1 MHARRANRNIPVVK
15 VICLYLARSEKD
27 LGKTKLVIFV
37 IHTKRVKQRL
47 QKKNRA
53 NIITVKELGN
63 CQGTESYNNWNFTND
78 LAKHSWIK
86 SCKSRR

>member
-47 QKKNRA
+47 QKK
-53 NIITVKELGN
+53 K
-63 CQGTESYNNWNFTND
+63 QSKYYNG
-78 LAKHSWIK
+78 
-86 SCKSRR
+86 